1 MNPTKPASPRHPALL
16 LTVLA
21 AAQLLIG
28 LDYNIVFV
36 ALPQIAGL
44 GFSAETLQWVVSAYA
59 IAFGGFLLLCGRL
72 VDALGRRRMFLLGLA
87 GYALGSL
94 LGSIAVA
101 EWMLI
106 LGRGI
111 QGIGGAA
118 LAPATLAL
126 LTTSFTEGAPRN
138 RALGIWGAAG
148 SSGMVLGSILGGVLT
163 DLFGWR
169 AVFAI
174 NLPLVALVVLLAAR
188 SVPVDAHRP
197 HAGRLDLPGAVLT
210 TATAVLVV
218 MGFTFA
224 AEGGWASTAALGTL
238 VAGLVAA
245 AVLLLVERR
254 AADPLL
260 DLRRFR
266 NRHLSTGTASTF
278 LFMAGFGAT
287 AYFLTLYFQQV
298 RGLSPFVTG
307 LAFVI
312 PCAGVLIGTTIGGRL
327 ATSTGLRDGDAV
339 RSTDRTGR
347 CRPVRRIGAGRDR
360 VAAGARTGRA
370 LQHRAGRRLHDHVRH
385 RDHRHRRGRSGHR
398 QRDRHH
404 RSAARRCDRPGGADQ
419 CGHRQWGRTAHGR
432 DDRNR
437 RDHWDRDARRAD
449 HPGAYAD
456 RRRIGHAAAAAR
468 TVRRPEPDRLSQTSP
483 AATGRKPAT
492 LISIGKAWV
501 AL

>member
-188 SVPVDAHRP
+188 SVPADAHRP

-260 DLRRFR
+260 DLHRFR

-327 ATSTGLRDGDAV
+327 ATSIGLRTAMLTGQLIGLAGVALFAGLVRDATGWPLV
-339 RSTDRTGR
+339 LALAALFSIGQGVVFTTMYATATTGTAEADQGTASGIATTGQQLGGAIGLAVLINVVTVSGGVPLTVAMTGIAVIIGIATLVALTIPGRTPTATASVTPQR
-347 CRPVRRIGAGRDR
+347 QPEPCAGR
-360 VAAGARTGRA
+360 
-370 LQHRAGRRLHDHVRH
+370 
-385 RDHRHRRGRSGHR
+385 
-398 QRDRHH
+398 
-404 RSAARRCDRPGGADQ
+404 
-419 CGHRQWGRTAHGR
+419 
-432 DDRNR
+432 
-437 RDHWDRDARRAD
+437 
-449 HPGAYAD
+449 
-456 RRRIGHAAAAAR
+456 
-468 TVRRPEPDRLSQTSP
+468 SQT
-483 AATGRKPAT
+483 G
-492 LISIGKAWV
+492 
-501 AL
+501 